1 MGARGQLR
9 RFDVAVTGV
18 GVVSA
23 IGADVT
29 EFWHRITTGGA
40 GVGPID
46 LPDFA
51 RFPGAT
57 GGVIPDEWIDR
68 VFDETELERY
78 DRIARLTIAA
88 ARAAVAMA
96 GFGEPPPAERF
107 GIVLGKCQG
116 EPREEDG
123 SYQLLDA
130 PTLAVG
136 QDLGLRGPKV
146 TIATACAAGG
156 NAVGMARDKLWTGE
170 ADVMLAGGADV
181 LNHVTFSGF
190 NGLQALAEGPCAPY
204 SKSGGLNLGE
214 GAGFLVLEPLDAA
227 RARGA
232 TVLAEVLGYGLSADA
247 HHPTAP
253 DPTAK
258 GAASAVRRALADAG
272 LDTDD
277 IDYVNGHGT
286 GTPAND
292 KMERKVMRTLFGDR
306 VGETPI
312 SSTKSFIGH
321 TLGAAGAIEAVTC
334 VLALRDGIIPPTT
347 NFAEPLDEP
356 FDFVPNEA
364 RPADLEVVVS
374 NSYAFGGNNA
384 SVVFGRSGSRRA
396 PGPEGNDRVFISGIG
411 AIGGLGVGLEEW
423 GASLR
428 TGRSAIREIRSFDA
442 SGMACKHAAEIG
454 DIDGRSFAP
463 PREWRQMDE
472 ITRLSLAATRL
483 AMDDAELKLSR
494 PERDE
499 VAVFFGSAFGPAKT
513 GISYEQ
519 THRDNLS
526 VKEFAHV
533 TFNAPAGVICNTLG
547 LRGPTTTITSGA
559 ISGTAALASA
569 VEHIRAGKAST
580 AIVVGAE
587 EFFEEWFAARLKHQ
601 DVGGL
606 SPDGIVRPFDRN
618 REGAVLGSG
627 AVAVVIESEA
637 SAVRRGATPYCA
649 VGSTYHGS
657 DPCGTWEL
665 DLSGDGYSRVV
676 RAALDA
682 AGTTPAEIDYCAA
695 WASGHVH
702 DVMEARMLSS
712 IFPSSLMVSSVKG
725 QTGEC
730 EAASGMANV
739 ALAALAIATG
749 FVPYTVGL
757 DDPMPE
763 AAVDHVVKEPRH
775 THVDRALALAVGFGG
790 AYGAVVLER
799 ADGR

>member
-1 MGARGQLR
+1 MAAGGKQPQ

-18 GVVSA
+18 GVISA
-23 IGADVT
+23 IGPDVT
-29 EFWHRITTGGA
+29 EFWRRITTGKA
-40 GVGPID
+40 GTAPIE
-46 LPDFA
+46 LPNFA
-51 RFPGAT
+51 HFPGAT
-57 GGVIPDEWIDR
+57 GGVIPDEWIDAA
-68 VFDETELERY
+68 FDESELELY
-78 DRIARLTIAA
+78 DRIARLTVAA

-96 GFGEPPPAERF
+96 AFAEPPASDRF
-107 GIVLGKCQG
+107 GVVLGKCQG

-136 QDLGLRGPKV
+136 RDLGLRGPKV

-156 NAVGMARDKLWTGE
+156 NAVGMARDKLWSGE

-181 LNHVTFSGF
+181 LNHVTYSGF
-190 NGLQALAEGPCAPY
+190 NGLQALADGPCAPY
-204 SKSGGLNLGE
+204 SKSSGLNLGE

-253 DPTAK
+253 DPTAR

-272 LDTDD
+272 LATDD
-277 IDYVNGHGT
+277 VDYVNGHGT

-306 VGETPI
+306 VGEVPI

-334 VLALRDGIIPPTT
+334 VLALRDGILPPTA

-356 FDFVPNEA
+356 FDFVPNHA
-364 RPADLEVVVS
+364 RAADLQVVVS

-384 SVVFGRSGSRRA
+384 SVVFGKSGLRRA
-396 PGPEGNDRVFISGIG
+396 SGPVANERVFVSGIG
-411 AIGGLGVGLEEW
+411 TIGGLGVGLEEW
-423 GASLR
+423 RDALR
-428 TGRSAIREIRSFDA
+428 TGRSAIREITSFDA
-442 SGMACKHAAEIG
+442 SDLACRYAGEVG
-454 DIDGRSFAP
+454 PIDGRAFAP

-483 AMDDAELKLSR
+483 AMDDAELKPAR
-494 PERDE
+494 AERDE
-499 VAVFFGSAFGPAKT
+499 IAVFCGSAFGPAMT
-513 GISYEQ
+513 GISYEKA
-519 THRDNLS
+519 HRENLS

-533 TFNAPAGVICNTLG
+533 TFNAPAGVICHTLG

-569 VEHIRAGKAST
+569 VEMIRDGKAAT
-580 AIVVGAE
+580 AIVVAAE
-587 EFFEEWFAARLKHQ
+587 EFFYELLSGYLKY
-601 DVGGL
+601 GL
-606 SPDGIVRPFDRN
+606 GVSPDGLVRPFDRN
-618 REGAVLGSG
+618 REGMVLGSG
-627 AVAVVIESEA
+627 AVALVIESEE

-649 VGSTYHGS
+649 IGSTFHGS
-657 DPCGTWEL
+657 DPCPPWQLE
-665 DLSGDGYSRVV
+665 LSGEGYARVV
-676 RAALDA
+676 RGALDT
-682 AGTTPAEIDYCAA
+682 AGVVPADIDYCAG
-695 WASGHVH
+695 WASGNAN

-712 IFPSSLMVSSVKG
+712 IFPSSLMVSSIKG

-739 ALAALAIATG
+739 ALGALAIATG

-763 AAVDHVVKEPRH
+763 AAVDHVVKEPRQAR
-775 THVDRALALAVGFGG
+775 VDRSLALAVGFGG

-799 ADGR
+799 ADG